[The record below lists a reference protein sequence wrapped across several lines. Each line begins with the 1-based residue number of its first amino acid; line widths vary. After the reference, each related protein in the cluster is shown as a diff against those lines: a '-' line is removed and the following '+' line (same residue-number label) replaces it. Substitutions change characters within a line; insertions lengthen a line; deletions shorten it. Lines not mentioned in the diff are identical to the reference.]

1 MFEYFPTNYVWN
13 LATNLALGG
22 GALIGEI
29 DEPCRALREA
39 SYRNDAAAQE
49 EWFQAWS
56 RLAQRVEGQ
65 GRADAAAGH
74 ELSAGRK
81 LLRAFVYFQNAERM
95 AHPKDPRKT
104 VAYRNM
110 LDCFRTGARFRGE
123 PIEWVEIPYEGR
135 SMPALFI
142 RADSGAK
149 APCMIHFDG
158 LDVMKEWIYLSGVA
172 LELRRRGV
180 STLIVDHPGVGEA
193 LRLREMHGLPEIE
206 RAASASIDYLETRA
220 DTDARRIGIMALSL
234 GGYYAPRVAAFEKRI
249 KCCIA
254 WGAMWNWHNTV
265 VARLNPSATTQPS
278 VSNFGEHLQ
287 WVFGKESIDE
297 VLRITQHFTNEKTA
311 ANITCP
317 LLLVHG
323 ENDRQIPLIDAERMY
338 NAAINSSKRELKVF
352 RLSETGAEHCQADN
366 GTLAID
372 YMTDWAAEVLGGRVK
387 HQ

>member
-22 GALIGEI
+22 GALVGEI
-29 DEPCRALREA
+29 DEPCRALRES

-220 DTDARRIGIMALSL
+220 DIDARRLGIMALSL

-297 VLRITQHFTNEKTA
+297 VLRITQHFTNEETA

-338 NAAINSSKRELKVF
+338 HAAINSSKRELKVF

-387 HQ
+387 LQ

>member
-22 GALIGEI
+22 GALVGEI
-29 DEPCRALREA
+29 DEPCRALRES

-220 DTDARRIGIMALSL
+220 DIDARRVGIMALSL

-297 VLRITQHFTNEKTA
+297 VLRITQHFTNEETA

-338 NAAINSSKRELKVF
+338 HAAINSSKRELKVF

-387 HQ
+387 LQ